1 MDGWVD
7 GRIDR
12 LLERWVD
19 GWVGECI
26 VKWIYGQMLLFL
38 FLKVNATEIKPE
50 KKMDTN
56 N

>member
-7 GRIDR
+7 GQIDR

-19 GWVGECI
+19 GCI
-26 VKWIYGQMLLFL
+26 VKWMYGWMLLFL
-38 FLKVNATEIKPE
+38 FLKVNAREIKPE
-50 KKMDTN
+50 KKKKLDTN